1 MASAGVEAGG
11 RGTDGTV
18 TVDDGGT
25 AELITLSEVVTI
37 DDNTLEVELRR
48 LVSGSPAGS
57 RLPTVREL
65 MRRHA
70 VSPLT
75 VQRVVA
81 GLAREGLVEARP
93 GSGTFVAPTPAPAS
107 VDVSWQT
114 VALGSRPMPGDALLE
129 LTADIPTGVLSLA
142 TGYTDES
149 LWPTSLL
156 AAATARAARRP
167 DVWGRSPAQG
177 LPSLRAWFAADAG
190 GGARP
195 DDVLV
200 VAGGQ
205 AALSA
210 AFRSLASPGDPI
222 VLESPTYVGAIE
234 AAHLAGLR
242 PVPVPVDA
250 NGLRTDLLDD
260 ALRSSGARLIYVQP
274 RLANPTGSS
283 LATDR
288 RNQLLEAARTAG
300 AFVVEDDFAR
310 DLDGDR
316 PAPPLFADDRHGHV
330 LYVRS
335 LTKSAAPALR
345 IAAIAARGPALRRLR
360 NARLVDDFFVSS
372 VLQEAAI
379 GVVSAAGW
387 PRHLMRLRR
396 GLGERMAAAL
406 IEIDRLSG
414 IEIDVRGTR
423 GFLHWVRL
431 PSGIDDV
438 DIAQRAR
445 AAGVPVS
452 PGRSWFTSEPDD
464 TYLRLSVAAA
474 PTATIPEAFARLAAV
489 LSHHS

>member
-1 MASAGVEAGG
+1 MASVGAEA
-11 RGTDGTV
+11 RLDE
-18 TVDDGGT
+18 DGGT
-25 AELITLSEVVTI
+25 AIPDNGGPTVPITSSGVVTA
-37 DDNTLEVELRR
+37 DDNTLEIALRR
-48 LVSGSPAGS
+48 LVSGSSAGTK
-57 RLPTVREL
+57 LPSVREL
-65 MRRHA
+65 IRRHA

-75 VQRVVA
+75 VQRIVA

-93 GSGTFVAPTPAPAS
+93 GSGTFVTPTPGPWP

-114 VALGSRPMPGDALLE
+114 VALGSRPMPGETLSE
-129 LTADIPTGVLSLA
+129 LTADIPPGMLSLA

-156 AAATARAARRP
+156 ATATARAARRP
-167 DVWGRSPAQG
+167 EAWGRSPTQG
-177 LPSLRAWFAADAG
+177 HPALRTWFAGDAG

-210 AFRSLASPGDPI
+210 AFRSLASPGDPV
-222 VLESPTYVGAIE
+222 VLESPTYIGAIE
-234 AAHLAGLR
+234 AATLAGLR

-288 RNQLLEAARTAG
+288 RGELLEAARTAG
-300 AFVVEDDFAR
+300 AFVIEDDFAR

-316 PAPPLFADDRHGHV
+316 PAPPLFADDRDGHV

-345 IAAIAARGPALRRLR
+345 IAAITARGPALRRLR

-379 GVVSAAGW
+379 GVVSATGW
-387 PRHLMRLRR
+387 SRHLIRLRR
-396 GLGERMAAAL
+396 ALGERMAAAL
-406 IEIDRLSG
+406 AEIDRLDT
-414 IEIDVRGTR
+414 IEVAVRSTR

-431 PSGIDDV
+431 PTGLDDI

-445 AAGVPVS
+445 GAGVPVS
-452 PGRSWFTSEPDD
+452 PGRSWFASEPEGA
-464 TYLRLSVAAA
+464 YLRLSVAATPVA
-474 PTATIPEAFARLAAV
+474 VIPEAFSRLAAV
-489 LSHHS
+489 LEK